1 MDDPELA
8 LEKAVQQLDS
18 ESSADSEV
26 NDSES
31 CSVVENGHG
40 IYGGN
45 KQEQAFNNIM
55 YRTWLMQRQPGGG
68 RNLNNSIQNSVSG
81 SEDNSS
87 IASFE

>member
-1 MDDPELA
+1 MDDYELA

-18 ESSADSEV
+18 ESSDSEV

-45 KQEQAFNNIM
+45 KQEQAYNL
-55 YRTWLMQRQPGGG
+55 YRTLLVQRQQPGGG

-87 IASFE
+87 IASF